1 MAKGASLGVIG
12 KIGGRGVHVLTQV
25 VLARSLGPASYGIY
39 AIGWTIFRLGT
50 LLGALGLDRGVLRF
64 AAGAKEVETT
74 SPTGTGRVWVVRDA
88 IAMGLV
94 AAAAVAMILTL
105 VGPSLVETWFQKPE
119 VAPFLVWFT
128 IAVAFASV
136 LRVLVAATWT
146 TGTVAYGVICED
158 LLQPGLN
165 LGLIIL
171 ALAAGW
177 GLQGVSQAVL
187 ISVAISSLLA
197 LYFVARLFG
206 ARAPD
211 VADRQHDRGELLG
224 FSVTAGAAAAL
235 PVFLTW
241 TDRVLVGALRP
252 AAEMGV
258 YQAASQIPV
267 VFSLVLSGITG
278 SVFGSLVADLHA
290 QDEQERVTAL
300 FRFATRWGI
309 YVSAPIL
316 IILVVLSTEVVT
328 LLYGG
333 DYAGGQLPL
342 LILAFG
348 GFMNAATGPVG
359 LLLVMVGR
367 ERAWLMASSL
377 ALVLDVALQLI
388 LTPRLGLPGAALATV
403 LSLGCAFGL
412 GLILARK
419 LGYWPYDALSW
430 KALLG
435 VLAVGGLAWVAHD
448 LAGSGSTLGIAVTL
462 VTVVVGYPLT
472 VIRMGMDGQ
481 DLRMLRSPM
490 RKLRL
495 EWVLPK

>member
-1 MAKGASLGVIG
+1 MARGASLGVVG
-12 KIGGRGVHVLTQV
+12 KIGGRGIHVLTQV
-25 VLARSLGPASYGIY
+25 VLARSLGPASYGVY

-50 LLGALGLDRGVLRF
+50 LLGAVGLDRGVLRF
-64 AAGAKEVETT
+64 AAGAEKVEAT
-74 SPTGTGRVWVVRDA
+74 SRTGTGRAWVVRDA
-88 IAMGLV
+88 VFMGFF
-94 AAAAVAMILTL
+94 AAAAVAATLTFLGPTL
-105 VGPSLVETWFQKPE
+105 VDSWFRKPE
-119 VAPFLVWFT
+119 VASVLVWFS
-128 IAVAFASV
+128 IAVAFASL

-146 TGTVAYGVICED
+146 TGTVVYGVICED

-165 LGLIIL
+165 LGLIVL
-171 ALAAGW
+171 ALVAGW
-177 GLQGVSQAVL
+177 GLRGVSQAVL
-187 ISVAISSLLA
+187 ISVALSSLLA
-197 LYFVARLFG
+197 LYFVGRLFG
-206 ARAPD
+206 WSPPD
-211 VADRQHDRGELLG
+211 VADRQHGRPELLR
-224 FSVTAGAAAAL
+224 FSMTAGAAAAL

-252 AAEMGV
+252 AAEMGI

-278 SVFGSLVADLHA
+278 SVFGSLVAHLHA
-290 QDEQERVTAL
+290 QGERERVSAL

-316 IILVVLSTEVVT
+316 IVLVVLSREVVI

-367 ERAWLMASSL
+367 ERAWLIASSL
-377 ALVLDVALQLI
+377 ALILDVVLQLV

-419 LGYWPYDALSW
+419 LGYWPYDSLSW
-430 KALLG
+430 RALLAL
-435 VLAVGGLAWVAHD
+435 LAVGGLAWALHD
-448 LAGSGSTLGIAVTL
+448 MAGSGSTAGIVLTLG
-462 VTVVVGYPLT
+462 VVGIGYPFA
-472 VIRMGMDGQ
+472 VMRMGMDGE